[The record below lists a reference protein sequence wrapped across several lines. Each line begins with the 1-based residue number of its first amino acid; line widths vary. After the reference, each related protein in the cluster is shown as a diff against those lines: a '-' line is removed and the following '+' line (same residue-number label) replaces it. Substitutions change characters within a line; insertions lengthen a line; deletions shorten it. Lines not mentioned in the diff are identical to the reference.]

1 MADTEQ
7 SEADGTDPVRLRH
20 EDRISTVTL
29 NRPAILNAI
38 DAATTY
44 ALMDRMREADA
55 EPSTGAIVL
64 TGAGRA
70 FSAGGDVRNMG
81 KAQDNPVH
89 HRDWHLAHTM
99 LAVEKPVVAMVN
111 GPAIGLGLTLALLCD
126 CVYAADDAKLGD
138 THVNYGLVAGDG
150 AAITLPLLIGPH
162 RAKELMLSGRIF
174 TGAEAERMGVVNH
187 AVAPADLAR
196 ETYAFAAHLAA
207 QPPFATRATKMVVNR
222 YLRSMMHDV
231 LDAALGWER
240 LSMQLPEHREA
251 LKAKGLL
258 KDG

>member
-1 MADTEQ
+1 MSDDTEL
-7 SEADGTDPVRLRH
+7 VRLRH
-20 EDRISTVTL
+20 EDRVSTVTF
-29 NRPAILNAI
+29 NRPTILNAL
-38 DAATTY
+38 DAAASY
-44 ALMDRMREADA
+44 ALMDRLREADA
-55 EPSTGAIVL
+55 EPTTGAIVL

-81 KAQDNPVH
+81 KAQDNPVN

-99 LAVEKPVVAMVN
+99 LSIEKPVVAMVN
-111 GPAIGLGLTLALLCD
+111 GPAIGLGLTIALLCD
-126 CVYAADDAKLGD
+126 CVFAAEDAKLGD

-150 AAITLPLLIGPH
+150 CAITLPLLIGPH
-162 RAKELMLSGRIF
+162 RAKELLLSGRVF
-174 TGAEAERMGVVNH
+174 TGAEAERMGIVNR
-187 AVAPADLAR
+187 AIPAADLER
-196 ETYAFAAHLAA
+196 ETYAFAAHLAS

-222 YLRSMMHDV
+222 YLRTMMHDV

-258 KDG
+258 KDE